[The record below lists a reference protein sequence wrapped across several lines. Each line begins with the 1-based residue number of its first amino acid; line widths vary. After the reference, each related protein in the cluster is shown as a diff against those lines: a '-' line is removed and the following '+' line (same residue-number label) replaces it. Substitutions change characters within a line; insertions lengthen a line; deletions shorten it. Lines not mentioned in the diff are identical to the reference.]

1 MQVPASSAP
10 KEKLPVGAQVQ
21 LSNGML
27 AKVLE
32 VTDEHITID
41 ANPEL
46 AGQSL
51 TFDVE
56 LVKLQ
61 KVSAAARPQWLAPSC

>member
-32 VTDEHITID
+32 VTDEQ
-41 ANPEL
+41 PL
-46 AGQSL
+46 AVQLMGWS
-51 TFDVE
+51 
-56 LVKLQ
+56 
-61 KVSAAARPQWLAPSC
+61 SCRR